1 MEIVINEP
9 VTEAKEIPFSEFN
22 VKMINSIQT
31 LYKKERQESKPASFA
46 LT

>member
-9 VTEAKEIPFSEFN
+9 VTEAKEIPLSEFN
-22 VKMINSIQT
+22 VNMINSIQT
-31 LYKKERQESKPASFA
+31 KYKDWRSKSKAPTFA

>member
-9 VTEAKEIPFSEFN
+9 VTEAKGIPISEFN
-22 VKMINSIQT
+22 VKKINSIQT

>member
-9 VTEAKEIPFSEFN
+9 VIEAKEIPVSEFN